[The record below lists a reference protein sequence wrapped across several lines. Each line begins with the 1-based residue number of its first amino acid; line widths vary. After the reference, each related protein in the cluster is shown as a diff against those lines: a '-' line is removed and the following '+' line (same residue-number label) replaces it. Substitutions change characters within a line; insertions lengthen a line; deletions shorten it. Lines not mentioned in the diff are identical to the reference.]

1 MLVMIVVTTHSDN
14 VILLLLSHIW
24 DLEQN
29 PVLKHCNLSS
39 SELKSLTVYFVVLEV
54 MRRTCKRIKNSNYL
68 SVST

>member
-39 SELKSLTVYFVVLEV
+39 SELKSSTVYFVVLEV
-54 MRRTCKRIKNSNYL
+54 M
-68 SVST
+68 